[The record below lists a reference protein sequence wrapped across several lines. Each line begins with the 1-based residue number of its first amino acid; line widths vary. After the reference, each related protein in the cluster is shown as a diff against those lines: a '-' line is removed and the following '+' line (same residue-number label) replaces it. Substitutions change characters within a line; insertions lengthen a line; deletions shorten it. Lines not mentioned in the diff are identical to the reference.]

1 MWNAVNCHPT
11 DPAGRS
17 GHSTQA
23 DKGTGSLRGPPDTL
37 LQVHTASDRSASPL
51 RWEKGE
57 QNVLHELL
65 GYEIRKCEWILK
77 RHSMCVCVN
86 MSLSTAKWKRELW
99 NIALACC
106 HRGCLFFHSF
116 FFFTTLFFAQ
126 IMKNIIISGQK
137 KCDETSNLCQRGGR
151 NESNSNRNMAQPR
164 LVSLLWDGIPL
175 QIKNLEIYIRG

>member
-1 MWNAVNCHPT
+1 MWNAVNWHPT

-23 DKGTGSLRGPPDTL
+23 GRGTGSLRGPPDTSL
-37 LQVHTASDRSASPL
+37 RVHTASDRSASPL
-51 RWEKGE
+51 RREKGE
-57 QNVLHELL
+57 ENVLHELL

-77 RHSMCVCVN
+77 RHSVCVCVN

-116 FFFTTLFFAQ
+116 FFFYHSFFCANNEKNNYLRTKKRAMRPQTSVSEEGGMKVIQTETWRSHAWFRFSGMEFLF
-126 IMKNIIISGQK
+126 
-137 KCDETSNLCQRGGR
+137 R
-151 NESNSNRNMAQPR
+151 
-164 LVSLLWDGIPL
+164 
-175 QIKNLEIYIRG
+175 